1 MHIYVL
7 HWSAVNIA
15 GFNVDATP
23 IDQFFMLGTF
33 GISTF
38 LTRSIYLLISKR
50 APQLSPY
57 ILGLIPGSYLLGSDR
72 NLVQRHL
79 RHVAVCQTIS
89 LAHLH
94 WYMHSHARYFSR
106 IRELTPERDL
116 IL

>member
-57 ILGLIPGSYLLGSDR
+57 ILGLIPGSYLLGLTGIWSNGICGTSQYAKQYLLHIYIGICIATLDTF
-72 NLVQRHL
+72 LV
-79 RHVAVCQTIS
+79 
-89 LAHLH
+89 
-94 WYMHSHARYFSR
+94 
-106 IRELTPERDL
+106 
-116 IL
+116 